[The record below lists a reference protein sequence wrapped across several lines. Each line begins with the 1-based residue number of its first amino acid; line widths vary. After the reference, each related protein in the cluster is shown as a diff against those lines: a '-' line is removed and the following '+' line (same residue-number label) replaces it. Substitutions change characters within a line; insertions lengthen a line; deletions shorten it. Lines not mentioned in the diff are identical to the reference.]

1 MARGERKDLG
11 YLGEDFQYKLVHT
24 FMEDKEFFKELNNIV
39 DQNMFT
45 DSTLKMYV
53 GLMKEYYEREETV
66 T

>member
-53 GLMKEYYEREETV
+53 GLMKEYYEDRKSV
-66 T
+66 V

>member
-53 GLMKEYYEREETV
+53 GLM
-66 T
+66 